1 MNPIRLSL
9 RFILLLAS
17 IAIIFSCNKFEN
29 MPKPDMAS
37 NYFPL
42 KVGNVIIYN
51 VDSTVYSDFNNSTTN
66 YLFQLKDSIIS
77 KFIDLQGHEAYR
89 IERYK
94 KTPTQD
100 WFFQKIIARKVSN
113 NRAEEFIDNRR
124 YVRLVFPPTLQS
136 TWNGNL
142 YNDLDE
148 WRHEITAID
157 EPLTIGTNQLDST
170 ISISQ
175 YNENNLIRED
185 IYDETYAKNIGLVI
199 KEVKAIDK
207 DISTGR
213 TRRGFT
219 YKMQLE
225 SWK

>member
-1 MNPIRLSL
+1 MKPIKPSL
-9 RFILLLAS
+9 CFTLLLAG
-17 IAIIFSCNKFEN
+17 IAIFSCNKFEN
-29 MPKPDMAS
+29 MPKPDMAL

-42 KVGNVIIYN
+42 KVGSVIVYN

-66 YLFQLKDSIIS
+66 YLFQLKDSITN
-77 KFIDLQGHEAYR
+77 KFTDLQGNEAYR

-94 KTPTQD
+94 KTATRD
-100 WFFQKIIARKVSN
+100 WFFQKIIARKINN

-124 YVRLVFPPTLQS
+124 YVRLVFPPTPQS

-142 YNDLDE
+142 YNDLEE

-185 IYDETYAKNIGLVI
+185 IYNETYAKNIGLVI
-199 KEVKAIDK
+199 KQVKAIDK

-213 TRRGFT
+213 TKRGFT